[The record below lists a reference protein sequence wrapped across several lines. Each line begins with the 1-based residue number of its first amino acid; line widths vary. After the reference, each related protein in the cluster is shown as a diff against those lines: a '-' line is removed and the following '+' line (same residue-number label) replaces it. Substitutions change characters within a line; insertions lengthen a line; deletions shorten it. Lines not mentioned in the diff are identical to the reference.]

1 MKGAALAA
9 AAASVAGQPCLAAS
23 LGPDGGMARGKVGA
37 FAGASL
43 RLPFGAGRHSAAASA
58 RLQVSSVTLAY
69 DRRSGGLA
77 ERFGTGVDLGLNRSG
92 RPDLRLAG
100 SAPAEVKRRIG
111 FKGSTGYIV
120 VGGVVLIV
128 LLLAAV
134 ASAQPKPGPQ
144 PGDFGP

>member
-1 MKGAALAA
+1 MRGAALAA
-9 AAASVAGQPCLAAS
+9 AASVAAEPCLAAS
-23 LGPDGGMARGKVGA
+23 LGPDSGIARGKVGA

-43 RLPFGAGRHSAAASA
+43 RLPFGAGPRMAASA
-58 RLQVSSVTLAY
+58 RLRVSAVTLDY
-69 DRRSGGLA
+69 DRRSGGLV
-77 ERFGTGVDLGLNRSG
+77 ERFGTGLDLGLSRSG

-100 SAPAEVKRRIG
+100 SSPAEVKRRIG

-120 VGGVVLIV
+120 VGGVVLVI

-134 ASAQPKPGPQ
+134 ASAQPKPGPR

>member
-1 MKGAALAA
+1 MKAAALAA
-9 AAASVAGQPCLAAS
+9 AASVAAQPCLAAS
-23 LGPDGGMARGKVGA
+23 LGPDSGIARGKVGA

-43 RLPFGAGRHSAAASA
+43 RLPFGAGPRMAASA
-58 RLQVSSVTLAY
+58 RLRVSTITLDY
-69 DRRSGGLA
+69 DRPSGGLV
-77 ERFGTGVDLGLNRSG
+77 ERFGTGLDLGLSRFG

-100 SAPAEVKRRIG
+100 SSPAEVRRRIG

-120 VGGVVLIV
+120 VGGVVLVI

-134 ASAQPKPGPQ
+134 ASAQPKPGPR

>member
-1 MKGAALAA
+1 MRGAALAA
-9 AAASVAGQPCLAAS
+9 AASVAAQPCLAAS
-23 LGPDGGMARGKVGA
+23 LGPDGGIARGRIGA

-43 RLPFGAGRHSAAASA
+43 RLPFGAGPRPVASA
-58 RLQVSSVTLAY
+58 RLQVSAVALDY
-69 DRRSGGLA
+69 DRRSGGRV
-77 ERFGTGVDLGLNRSG
+77 ERFGTGLDLGLSRSG

-100 SAPAEVKRRIG
+100 SAPAEIKRRIG

-120 VGGVVLIV
+120 VGGVVLVI

-134 ASAQPKPGPQ
+134 AGAQPKPGPQ

>member
-9 AAASVAGQPCLAAS
+9 AASVGAQPCLAAS
-23 LGPDGGMARGKVGA
+23 LGPDNGIARGKVGA

-43 RLPFGAGRHSAAASA
+43 KLPFGTGRRSAASA
-58 RLQVSSVTLAY
+58 RLQVSAVTLDY
-69 DRRSGGLA
+69 DRRSGGLV
-77 ERFGTGVDLGLNRSG
+77 ERFGTGLDLGLSRSG
-92 RPDLRLAG
+92 KPDLRLAG
-100 SAPAEVKRRIG
+100 STPAEVKRRIG

-120 VGGVVLIV
+120 VGGVVLVI

-134 ASAQPKPGPQ
+134 ASAQPKPGPS